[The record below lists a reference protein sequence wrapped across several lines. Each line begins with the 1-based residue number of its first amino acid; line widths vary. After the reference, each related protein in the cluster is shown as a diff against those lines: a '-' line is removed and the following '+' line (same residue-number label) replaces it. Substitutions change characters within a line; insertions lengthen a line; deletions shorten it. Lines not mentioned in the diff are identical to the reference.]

1 MQTGTWKAVLLLLLA
16 AIFGGAVGSVVTAN
30 VMRHA
35 PGQQGNGR
43 GSAWYV
49 DLLKRELRLTPAQQ
63 DSVRSILRR
72 HRGEMDSLW
81 GVLGPPMERMREAIR
96 ADIRLQLTAEQQARF
111 TEVTSQLDAR
121 RRDRMKQDS
130 IDR

>member
-16 AIFGGAVGSVVTAN
+16 AIFGGAVGSLATAN
-30 VMRHA
+30 VMRHG
-35 PGQQGNGR
+35 PGQQDNGH

-49 DLLKRELRLTPAQQ
+49 DLLKRELKLTPAQQ
-63 DSVRSILRR
+63 DSVRSVLRR

-81 GVLGPPMERMREAIR
+81 GALGPPMERMREAIR

-111 TEVTSQLDAR
+111 TEVTTQLDAR